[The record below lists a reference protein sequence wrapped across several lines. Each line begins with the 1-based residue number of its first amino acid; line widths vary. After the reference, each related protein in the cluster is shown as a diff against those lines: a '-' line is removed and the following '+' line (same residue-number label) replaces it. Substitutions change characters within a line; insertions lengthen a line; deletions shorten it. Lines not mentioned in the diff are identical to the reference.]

1 MARDWLEIQLTADA
15 RPSAQR
21 RPPWIRVR
29 AAAHSPG
36 YRETREAMRALR
48 LNTVC
53 EEAACPNIGECWS
66 AKHATVMI
74 LGSVC
79 TRKCG
84 FCNVETGRPA
94 PVDPQEPARVARAVT
109 ALALRHVVITS
120 VDRDDLPDG
129 GAGQFERCVAEI
141 RAAAP
146 TTTIE
151 LLTPDFLRKPG
162 AIERIAAARPD
173 VFNHNLETAP
183 RLYRV
188 ARRGAD
194 YRHSLDL
201 LRRVKALAP
210 AIFTKSGIMVGI
222 GETPEEVLAVMDDLR
237 EAEVDF
243 ITIGQYLRPT
253 QRHLPMD
260 RYVSPAE
267 FDDYARAAREKGFSM
282 VSSSPLTRSSYH
294 ADADFRQLVTARER
308 ALEGSR
314 DASEANETGERRE
327 SAAARHDR

>member
-1 MARDWLEIQLTADA
+1 MSRDLVPIENLVPVQLGADA
-15 RPSAQR
+15 SRRAQR
-21 RPPWIRVR
+21 RPPWIRIR
-29 AAAHSPG
+29 AASNSPG
-36 YRETREAMRALR
+36 YRETRELMRSLE

-53 EEAACPNIGECWS
+53 EEAACPNIDECWS

-84 FCNVETGRPA
+84 FCNVKTGRP
-94 PVDPQEPARVARAVT
+94 DPLDREEPARLARAVT
-109 ALALRHVVITS
+109 ALNLRHIVITS

-129 GAGQFERCVAEI
+129 GAEQFERCIQEV

-146 TTTIE
+146 ATTIE
-151 LLTPDFLRKPG
+151 VLTPDFLRKPG
-162 AIERIAAARPD
+162 AIERVAAARPD
-173 VFNHNLETAP
+173 VYNHNLETAP

-188 ARRGAD
+188 ARLGAD

-201 LRRVKALAP
+201 LRRAKQKVP

-222 GETPEEVLAVMDDLR
+222 GETPDEVLSVMDDLR
-237 EAEVDF
+237 EADVDF

-253 QRHLPMD
+253 QEHLPME
-260 RYVSPAE
+260 RYVTPEE
-267 FDDYARAAREKGFSM
+267 FEDYARAAREKGFLM

-294 ADADFRQLVTARER
+294 ADEDFQQLVAARER
-308 ALEGSR
+308 ALG
-314 DASEANETGERRE
+314 AS
-327 SAAARHDR
+327 S

>member
-1 MARDWLEIQLTADA
+1 MTRDLVQIQLAADA
-15 RPSAQR
+15 RPRAQR
-21 RPPWIRVR
+21 RPAWIRVR
-29 AAAHSPG
+29 ADSSSSG
-36 YRETREAMRALR
+36 YRETRELMRSLQ

-84 FCNVETGRPA
+84 FCNVKTGRPD
-94 PVDPQEPARVARAVT
+94 PVDREEPAQLGRAAT
-109 ALALRHVVITS
+109 ALGLRHIVITS

-129 GAGQFERCVAEI
+129 GAEQFERCIAEV

-146 TTTIE
+146 ATTIE
-151 LLTPDFLRKPG
+151 ILTPDFLRKDG
-162 AIERIAAARPD
+162 AIERVAAAHPD
-173 VFNHNLETAP
+173 VYNHNLETAP

-188 ARRGAD
+188 ARLGAD

-201 LRRVKALAP
+201 LRRVKEMVP

-222 GETPEEVLAVMDDLR
+222 GETPDEVLSVMDDLR
-237 EAEVDF
+237 ESDVDF

-253 QRHLPMD
+253 QKHLPMD
-260 RYVSPAE
+260 RYVTPEE

-294 ADADFRQLVTARER
+294 ADADFQELVAARER
-308 ALEGSR
+308 ALG
-314 DASEANETGERRE
+314 ASARGQEPHEAIEMPIE
-327 SAAARHDR
+327 STITDP